1 MTPMGLSGSVVDRS
15 LGIVLG
21 LVVVVFAIFVLRRS
35 AKLAISFWLFTIC
48 FVPVWIG
55 VSLGASGKTVVPLA
69 SAAAVVVVVSLI
81 PATRFRPGITDGLMI
96 LLVIMT
102 VAALFTGNRTI
113 ALSFLVSLLTYFVV
127 GYVLG
132 RVIPERVEFTWIYGL
147 IGVLFTIVAALAIL
161 EFFTAFNLFVQFKV
175 NNLSFA
181 TWGGIQSRGGGLRAE
196 GAFGHSIALGSC
208 LALAIPITLAS
219 RFRFWIRAVMVLVML
234 CATAL
239 TFSRIAIIGAILGLA
254 FSVLFLHGSMLARW
268 RVALASIGAVAA
280 LALSPLVST
289 VFTNAGQ
296 EASGSAAYRRD
307 LLSLVGQMNLIGVSD
322 SVQRS
327 ADNQVYFD
335 RFRSID
341 SQLILTGL
349 SGGLLMLIA
358 VIIALV
364 VAVVL
369 MLTGRASA
377 PTIAIVAQIP
387 AFATVALITQY
398 AIFVWFV
405 IGLAGATQLAPT
417 RRSRRGLDR
426 HAALSAPLAED
437 FPQPGAHL
445 ASIGNG
451 TRSSACSSPPRRVLV
466 R

>member
-1 MTPMGLSGSVVDRS
+1 MVLSGSVVDRS
-15 LGIVLG
+15 LVIILG
-21 LVVVVFAIFVLRRS
+21 LVVVVLATFVLSRS
-35 AKLAISFWLFTIC
+35 AKLAISFWLLTIC

-55 VSLGASGKTVVPLA
+55 VSIGASGNTYVPLA
-69 SAAAVVVVVSLI
+69 SAAAVVAIVSLI
-81 PATRFRPGITDGLMI
+81 PVTRFRPGITDWLVI
-96 LLVIMT
+96 LLVIMA
-102 VAALFTGNRTI
+102 VFALFTGNRTI
-113 ALSFLVSLLTYFVV
+113 ALSFVFSLLIYFVV

-132 RVIPERVEFTWIYGL
+132 RAIAARVEITWIYGL

-161 EFFTAFNLFVQFKV
+161 EFFTGFNLFVQFKV
-175 NNLSFA
+175 NNPSFA
-181 TWGGIQSRGGGLRAE
+181 TWGNIRSRGGGLRAE
-196 GAFGHSIALGSC
+196 GAFGQSIALGSC

-219 RFRFWIRAVMVLVML
+219 RFRFWVRGVMELVML

-239 TFSRIAIIGAILGLA
+239 TFSRIGIIGAILGLA
-254 FSVLFLHGSMLARW
+254 LSVLFLHGSMLARM
-268 RVALASIGAVAA
+268 RVALVSIGAVAV

-307 LLSLVGQMNLIGVSD
+307 LLSLVGQMNLIGVTD
-322 SVQRS
+322 SAQRS
-327 ADNQVYFD
+327 ADKQVYFGP
-335 RFRSID
+335 FRSID

-405 IGLAGATQLAPT
+405 IGLAAATQLAPT
-417 RRSRRGLDR
+417 QRSRRGFDR
-426 HAALSAPLAED
+426 HAALPAPLAED
-437 FPQPGAHL
+437 FPRLGAHL
-445 ASIGNG
+445 ALVGNG
-451 TRSSACSSPPRRVLV
+451 TRRSA
-466 R
+466 

>member
-1 MTPMGLSGSVVDRS
+1 MVLSGSVVYHS
-15 LGIVLG
+15 LVIVLG
-21 LVVVVFAIFVLRRS
+21 LVVVVYAIFVLRRS

-55 VSLGASGKTVVPLA
+55 VGLGASGNTFVPLA
-69 SAAAVVVVVSLI
+69 SAAGAVVIVSLL
-81 PATRFRPGITDGLMI
+81 PATRFRPGIADALMI

-102 VAALFTGNRTI
+102 VASLFTGNFTI
-113 ALSFLVSLLTYFVV
+113 ALSFVVSLFTYFVV

-132 RVIPERVEFTWIYGL
+132 RVIPARVEITWIYGF
-147 IGVLFTIVAALAIL
+147 IGVLFTIVAVLAIL
-161 EFFTAFNLFVQFKV
+161 ESFTGFNLFVQLNV
-175 NNLSFA
+175 NNPSFA

-219 RFRFWIRAVMVLVML
+219 RFRFRIRAVMVLVML

-239 TFSRIAIIGAILGLA
+239 TFSRIGIIGAILGVAL
-254 FSVLFLHGSMLARW
+254 SVLFLHGSMKAQW

-280 LALSPLVST
+280 LALSSLVSA

-307 LLSLVGQMNLIGVSD
+307 LLSLVSQMNLIGVSD
-322 SVQRS
+322 SAQRS
-327 ADNQVYFD
+327 TDNQIYFGH
-335 RFRSID
+335 FRSID
-341 SQLILTGL
+341 SQIILTGL

-358 VIIALV
+358 VVIALV

-405 IGLAGATQLAPT
+405 IGLAVATQLAPT
-417 RRSRRGLDR
+417 RPSRRGFDR
-426 HAALSAPLAED
+426 PAALPAPDWPEALPAPLAED
-437 FPQPGAHL
+437 FPALGAHP
-445 ASIGNG
+445 ASVGNG
-451 TRSSACSSPPRRVLV
+451 TRSSA
-466 R
+466 